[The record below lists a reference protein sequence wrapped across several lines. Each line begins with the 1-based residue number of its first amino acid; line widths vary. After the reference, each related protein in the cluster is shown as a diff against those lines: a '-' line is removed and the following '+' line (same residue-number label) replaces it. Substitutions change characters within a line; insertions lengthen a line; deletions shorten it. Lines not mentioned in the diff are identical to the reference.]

1 MYRWLID
8 SFDCGSCMFSIGNNK
23 EFVVNEYDVF
33 CLPLNPKNVE
43 EIPRSANNPDFIFK
57 HNWRL
62 HFGLTDKNDQIPLNL
77 LEARIPTLGQ
87 GGDEFKQLFV
97 MHAISTGKYGECW
110 GSDNVVRNVG
120 RSVDV
125 PDSQG
130 TIQFIRPAGSMSDQ
144 EIHSA
149 AIDIFLPCLWGNQY
163 CLFVVNLTEGKIQ
176 FIDNLNYDE
185 DNRMFLKK
193 LSSLLNFMAVVMLP
207 VMIAGV
213 WLSSDLLLGC
223 DMISTFFDQRLT
235 QSGDMVDYALEFPTL
250 NWRSSKDNSDFGVY
264 IMMSMLLF
272 NGVDEFKCEVVKT
285 ASNRKILRIQIA
297 ASLVLSDMNEARSII
312 IDKVAEFKLDR

>member
-1 MYRWLID
+1 
-8 SFDCGSCMFSIGNNK
+8 MFIK
-23 EFVVNEYDVF
+23 
-33 CLPLNPKNVE
+33 
-43 EIPRSANNPDFIFK
+43 
-57 HNWRL
+57 
-62 HFGLTDKNDQIPLNL
+62 
-77 LEARIPTLGQ
+77 
-87 GGDEFKQLFV
+87 
-97 MHAISTGKYGECW
+97 
-110 GSDNVVRNVG
+110 
-120 RSVDV
+120 
-125 PDSQG
+125 
-130 TIQFIRPAGSMSDQ
+130 
-144 EIHSA
+144 
-149 AIDIFLPCLWGNQY
+149 IFLPCLWGNQY

-193 LSSLLNFMAVVMLP
+193 LSSLL
-207 VMIAGV
+207 
-213 WLSSDLLLGC
+213 C